1 MRCLIICKWSWEALI
16 IMLQY
21 PFAYAESFVYLFQG
35 SPYNSWHKEASAGE
49 SLRSKI
55 LYLSLFVKSLPVRE
69 VLPNVILKAPVRATL
84 SCLVL
89 PARG

>member
-1 MRCLIICKWSWEALI
+1 
-16 IMLQY
+16 MLQY

-55 LYLSLFVKSLPVRE
+55 LYLSLFVRFFPVQE
-69 VLPNVILKAPVRATL
+69 VLPNVILLFATFCYSECFL
-84 SCLVL
+84 RSRRLRSHCKFRFSSSC
-89 PARG
+89 

>member
-55 LYLSLFVKSLPVRE
+55 LYLSLFVRFFPVRE
-69 VLPNVILKAPVRATL
+69 VLPNVILLFATFVTVNAF
-84 SCLVL
+84 CV
-89 PARG
+89 PGD